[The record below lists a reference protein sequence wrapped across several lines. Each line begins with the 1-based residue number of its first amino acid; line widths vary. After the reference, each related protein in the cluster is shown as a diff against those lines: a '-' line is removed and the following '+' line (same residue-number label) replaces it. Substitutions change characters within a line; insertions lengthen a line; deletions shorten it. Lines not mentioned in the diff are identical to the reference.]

1 MRTNARVR
9 LVAVFVVVVAGLV
22 AAQLYLRG
30 NGPQRTSALSQQP
43 TRAPEPIAWEDL
55 VSVSVTLP
63 SWPTGADCAHDAV
76 PLEEPTNDPQPRS
89 VVLVATDKGD
99 VDGDGVPETIAIVHC
114 VGARNAAT
122 PNAATPNAG
131 AMQAVAFTRDEA
143 GAIVPLGQVTHEEQ
157 RMLLGVEVQ
166 PNGSVQVDAVD
177 ADGHEEWQTFRWS
190 GERFARVV

>member
-9 LVAVFVVVVAGLV
+9 LVAVFVVIVAGLV

-30 NGPQRTSALSQQP
+30 NGPRSTAALVQRPNA
-43 TRAPEPIAWEDL
+43 EPIAWEDL
-55 VSVSVTLP
+55 VAAPVTLP
-63 SWPTGADCAHDAV
+63 TWPGGAGCAHDAV
-76 PLEEPTNDPQPRS
+76 PLREPTNDPQPNS

-114 VGARNAAT
+114 VETRD
-122 PNAATPNAG
+122 AG
-131 AMQAVAFTRDEA
+131 AMQAVAFTRDQG
-143 GAIVPLGQVTHEEQ
+143 GAIVPLGQVTCDER

-166 PNGSVQVDAVD
+166 PNGAVQVDAVD
-177 ADGHEEWQTFRWS
+177 ADGHEEWQTYRWS